1 MPSRTLPT
9 LPRPDIESHNTKK
22 SCYVTIGTKVYD
34 VTSFL
39 DDHPGGSDLIL
50 EYGGKDVEA
59 ILKDEVSHLHSDAAY
74 EILDES
80 LVGFVATEKAVD
92 TAVESSTPGKII
104 PPSASKDGNS
114 ELRERGAKG
123 GLEQRP
129 AYAATGLSSAEDL
142 SKETDPTL
150 DYKTHKFLDLSRP
163 LFPQIWYGGFS
174 KDFYLQQVHRPR
186 HYRGGDSAP
195 LFGNFLEPLS
205 KTAWWVVPM
214 VWLPPVMY
222 GSWYGFN
229 GLSTGAE
236 GVAYWLLGL
245 FLWTLVE
252 YILHRC
258 LFHVDKYL
266 PDNRVGITAHFLLHG
281 IHHYLPMDKYRLVM
295 PPTLFIVLATPF
307 YKLAHFVFAYNR
319 FAAIEVFSGGIFG
332 YICYDL
338 THYFLHHR
346 NLPLHYR
353 ELKKYHL
360 QHHFADF
367 ENGFGVTSRFWD
379 RVFGTQLAYTIPVK
393 TA

>member
-1 MPSRTLPT
+1 MPGRTLPT
-9 LPRPDIESHNTKK
+9 LPRADVESHNSKK

-50 EYGGKDVEA
+50 EHGGKDVETV
-59 ILKDEVSHLHSDAAY
+59 LKDEVSHLHSDAAY

-80 LVGFVATEKAVD
+80 LVGFVATEKVVD

-104 PPSASKDGNS
+104 PLLASKDGNS
-114 ELRERGAKG
+114 ELRERSVKG

-129 AYAATGLSSAEDL
+129 TYAATGLSSAEDL
-142 SKETDPTL
+142 SKETDPNL

-245 FLWTLVE
+245 CLWTLVE

-346 NLPLHYR
+346 NLPLYYR

-393 TA
+393 AA